1 MKRRPTVPPD
11 GTAQAAGDR
20 LRQALA
26 TGGDDT
32 NPEFLFSTTHT
43 ALLLAIDA
51 GLIDAN
57 HLAQVELARRGRS
70 ACGDSLRDAEAEIAV
85 ADIAQ
90 RLLHLDTIATRN
102 SDALDFHE
110 LAVWSIRDAL
120 VAAYNA
126 GAEVAGNGHA
136 IGQEG

>member
-1 MKRRPTVPPD
+1 MTHKPSVPSD
-11 GTAQAAGDR
+11 GAAQAAGDR

-70 ACGDSLRDAEAEIAV
+70 ASGDSFRDAEAEIAV

-110 LAVWSIRDAL
+110 LAVWTIREAL
-120 VAAYNA
+120 VAAYSA
-126 GAEVAGNGHA
+126 GAAASGHA
-136 IGQEG
+136 PAQED